1 MGPTI
6 SLPKTDISNYSIT
19 DISHKKPS
27 KSTKKETLFIL
38 DWDDT
43 LMCTSFI
50 SLKSSALSEEEKNI
64 VGILGI
70 TVSKF
75 LEECS
80 KYGNII
86 IMTNSSQEWM
96 IKTAKNYLK
105 LNPKIFENI
114 KVISTRDKYLKKGIE
129 KKRWKEI
136 ALEELISKFGH
147 KIENLICATDS
158 KNDIEVF
165 SNISKGNHEIN
176 ISTIKFKSKPSP
188 LIMIKEIEYLKKSLY
203 KIIGTNKHYSLIKEK
218 NKNDDFYLS
227 FGSLLDYIFPN

>member
-6 SLPKTDISNYSIT
+6 SLSKTDTSDYSNSNISP
-19 DISHKKPS
+19 KKSS
-27 KSTKKETLFIL
+27 KNTKKETLFIL

-50 SLKSSALSEEEKNI
+50 SLKYFALCEEEKNI
-64 VGILGI
+64 VGNLGK

-75 LEECS
+75 LDECS
-80 KYGNII
+80 NYGKII

-96 IKTAKNYLK
+96 IKTAENYLK

-136 ALEELISKFGH
+136 ALEELISKFGD